1 MFRIEAASICDVRPC
16 RPTPVPK
23 SYIRSTDAHPQAENI
38 AHPQAKNVNDN
49 KAKRVARGEALEAN
63 FVAPRRRITVE
74 QARQLIEA
82 HFATIAQRSTARV
95 KAEEG

>member
-1 MFRIEAASICDVRPC
+1 MRDDKVKCGGQKPERLPSGEA
-16 RPTPVPK
+16 
-23 SYIRSTDAHPQAENI
+23 HE
-38 AHPQAKNVNDN
+38 QAKY
-49 KAKRVARGEALEAN
+49 A
-63 FVAPRRRITVE
+63 APRRRITVE